1 MANGGI
7 KDGLTGR
14 QRSANSWYSRT
25 KRGKVKLFTNVP
37 GDVLHA
43 CSEGNCTWH
52 GRQLHFY
59 RQHPTDESGRQVN
72 RQAWKWSIHWRQDSW
87 WMGCRDARLPPRH
100 WKQFSQCQ
108 SGRNKWLKYRLGH
121 TVMDFQTLML
131 CRSTTLSGGGTT
143 RWQPRWTLIEAYNS
157 WHIKLSRQKKSPQA
171 ADMKYSGCLHNQ
183 QPFLAT
189 LVGDVFPHEEKNCV
203 HMCSKRTASFTKN
216 LKVPERHQMTALHWK
231 LWVNY
236 FVATLILPMSYCWL
250 NVSSVS
256 KPRPWL

>member
-37 GDVLHA
+37 GDVLHT

-131 CRSTTLSGGGTT
+131 CRSTTLSGGGPPVGSLAEHWSRLTT
-143 RWQPRWTLIEAYNS
+143 RDTSNSPGKRKAHKQPIWST
-157 WHIKLSRQKKSPQA
+157 
-171 ADMKYSGCLHNQ
+171 
-183 QPFLAT
+183 
-189 LVGDVFPHEEKNCV
+189 VDVF
-203 HMCSKRTASFTKN
+203 
-216 LKVPERHQMTALHWK
+216 
-231 LWVNY
+231 
-236 FVATLILPMSYCWL
+236 II
-250 NVSSVS
+250 SSLFWQ
-256 KPRPWL
+256 R